1 MEVRLAITTEG
12 ELLASPINMEES
24 LPDTQVWVE
33 FIVNSEID
41 PEETLSATKE
51 PTIYEYTF
59 PEDGLFTYYK
69 LRVYKDVVLSDP
81 DKENKIYYNT
91 EGGYLMYNNDRILN
105 YKKLPELLCTTGTV
119 LDYIE
124 KPVFSIYF
132 LSICTSDLQ
141 REFIYGRFRKG
152 TINTCDSYDGK
163 KQIRDFLTITVF
175 ILRELIRQQRF
186 AECLD
191 ILKTIKSCVPIC
203 DNYPVYRDDCGCNK
217 H

>member
-1 MEVRLAITTEG
+1 MEVKLAITTEG
-12 ELLASPINMEES
+12 ELLASPIDMEEL
-24 LPDTQVWVE
+24 LPDNQVWAE
-33 FIVNSEID
+33 FIVNSGID
-41 PEETLSATKE
+41 SEDTLVITTE

-69 LRVYKDVVLSDP
+69 LRIYKDTMLSDLEKK
-81 DKENKIYYNT
+81 DRVYYNT
-91 EGGYLMYNNDRILN
+91 VDECLMYNYERILD
-105 YKKLPELLCTTGTV
+105 YKQMQKILSKTGTV

-152 TINTCDSYDGK
+152 TIEACDSYSDK
-163 KQIRDFLTITVF
+163 KKIRDFLTITIFV
-175 ILRELIRQQRF
+175 LRELIRQQRF

-191 ILKTIKSCVPIC
+191 ILRTIKSCVPIC
-203 DNYPVYRDDCGCNK
+203 ENYHVHQGGCGCNK
-217 H
+217 R